1 MLFLYF
7 SFTLTILPSFMILL
21 YLIHNFPYS
30 FLAVPGLH
38 CCLGLLCSCSEQGLL
53 ASCSVLASHCGG
65 FSYCGAWAPGTQASV
80 VAVCGLSGCGSG
92 LQSTSSLVATHR
104 LSCPS
109 ACGLHPDQ
117 GSNPHLPYQQADCL
131 LLSHQGRLHDT
142 SDPRWVRVPPHQ
154 ATL

>member
-65 FSYCGAWAPGTQASV
+65 FSYCGAQALDCEGFS
-80 VAVCGLSGCGSG
+80 SRGSRA
-92 LQSTSSLVATHR
+92 LERR
-104 LSCPS
+104 LSS
-109 ACGLHPDQ
+109 WGA
-117 GSNPHLPYQQADCL
+117 QA
-131 LLSHQGRLHDT
+131 
-142 SDPRWVRVPPHQ
+142 
-154 ATL
+154 